1 MSFPHDNEARLDIE
15 DTYDYE
21 TLEKISNE
29 GCNSGL
35 CSKHNLYAETLP
47 FFDKH
52 EDEIVSEVAEIL
64 GFKTLVDIFKGA
76 EANLDRYRNDVV
88 WIFIEMVA
96 CTIVREKEEKEEEL
110 VKVLMKEEEE

>member
-29 GCNSGL
+29 GCKSVL
-35 CSKHNLYAETLP
+35 CSKHKFYGETLP

-52 EDEIVSEVAEIL
+52 ESERKVGGMTIRVLALAEQL
-64 GFKTLVDIFKGA
+64 
-76 EANLDRYRNDVV
+76 
-88 WIFIEMVA
+88 
-96 CTIVREKEEKEEEL
+96 
-110 VKVLMKEEEE
+110 KVGTYDLLAVLLFARF